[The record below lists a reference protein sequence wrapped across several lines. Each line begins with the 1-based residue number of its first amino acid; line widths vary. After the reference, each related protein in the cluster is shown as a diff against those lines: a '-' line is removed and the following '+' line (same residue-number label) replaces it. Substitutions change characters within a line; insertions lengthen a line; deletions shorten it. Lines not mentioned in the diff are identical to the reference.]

1 LPVSFHLDPKF
12 QPSYIQP
19 VGWKAPE
26 TGEHSIESGLMKAAE
41 TQQMDSMDW
50 REIVFRGVETQELDY
65 KAAQHWTKLPRVGKA
80 KFARHAMALANT
92 RGGYVVVGVGEDEN
106 GNPTDYQGLD
116 EDQLRSF
123 DPSIVGQFINLYADP
138 SIDFDIARPLVDGKY
153 YAILVVR
160 RFTGL
165 PHVSSDHCGDEL
177 QQGAFYIRTP
187 DARSRPAYRA
197 SELQGII
204 QRALRNQREVLGR
217 MLRGVLYEGRQFA
230 EPDAERQFQKQ
241 LQSSLEACR
250 KWLGPRRVNGYI
262 SLVITAYPEEFS
274 GDTWTLSDVRR
285 AVENIALPIPGLLPL
300 PGVGEG
306 EAFATNRSFT
316 GRFIHPEGSRFHF
329 FEAFQSGLLH
339 HVLSTG
345 QRKRRGAKLSY
356 KRLVPLIAT
365 ALRAIAEFYENLG
378 VEDDLI
384 TFTVGINNVGDC
396 DLTDVAGD
404 ASGPFRCHIPDITVR
419 KRRTSADLVA
429 GTMEHTVKVV
439 REVCERFNLPADQ
452 HPGLRKVLQGIFK

>member
-1 LPVSFHLDPKF
+1 MKSGNSQQLDSF
-12 QPSYIQP
+12 
-19 VGWKAPE
+19 
-26 TGEHSIESGLMKAAE
+26 
-41 TQQMDSMDW
+41 DW
-50 REIVFRGVETQELDY
+50 QEIIYRGVETQELDY
-65 KAAQHWTKLPRVGKA
+65 KAAQHWGKLPRVGKA

-92 RGGYVVVGVGEDEN
+92 RGGYIVVGVGEDEN
-106 GNPTDYQGLD
+106 GNPTDYQGLT
-116 EDQLRSF
+116 EAQLRSF

-138 SIDFDIARPLVDGKY
+138 SIDFDIARPRVDGKY
-153 YAILVVR
+153 YAVLVVR
-160 RFTGL
+160 RFGGL

-197 SELQGII
+197 SELQAII

-230 EPDAERQFQKQ
+230 EPDAEQQFQKQ
-241 LQSSLEACR
+241 LQASTEDCR
-250 KWLGPRRVNGYI
+250 RRLGPRRMNGYI
-262 SLVITAYPEEFS
+262 SLVLTAYPDEYGSEA
-274 GDTWTLSDVRR
+274 WTLSDVRS

-306 EAFATNRSFT
+306 EAFVTNRSFT
-316 GRFIHPEGSRFHF
+316 GRFVHPDGGRFHF

-345 QRKRRGAKLSY
+345 ERKRKGAELSY
-356 KRLVPLIAT
+356 RRLVPLIGT
-365 ALRAIAEFYENLG
+365 AVRAIGEFYENLG

-384 TFTVGINNVGDC
+384 TFTIGLANVRECRLVDIEGN
-396 DLTDVAGD
+396 
-404 ASGPFRCHIPDITVR
+404 GPEPHICHISDIFVR

-429 GTMEHTVKVV
+429 GTMEHTAKVV

-452 HPGLRKVLQGIFK
+452 HPRLNSMLQSIFK